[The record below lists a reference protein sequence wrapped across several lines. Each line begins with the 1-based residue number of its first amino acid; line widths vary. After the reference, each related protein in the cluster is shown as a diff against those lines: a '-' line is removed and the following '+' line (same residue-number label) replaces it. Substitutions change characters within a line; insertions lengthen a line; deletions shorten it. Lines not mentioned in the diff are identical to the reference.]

1 MKATGRR
8 AWRKW
13 AKRRRR
19 LYAQLQKSLSVSS
32 KSDPSPYRGVIC
44 RRKKKAAEG
53 RGPRA
58 VPVKPFTARSLVG
71 MTMGARKR
79 AAWAEYQGAILAQ
92 DGEEIGSWDDARAKY
107 RIGQRLRPCP
117 GCPACTT
124 SRCQWG
130 VGPGCMDGSGV
141 LPAKRSA
148 RVPKLDMLGK
158 TVRHSTGRVGVVTG
172 VITTESVDGHDL
184 TRYTVKRT
192 DGVTGSQ
199 IWHASNCTIVEAAT
213 VRQTADTA

>member
-92 DGEEIGSWDDARAKY
+92 DGEVIGSWDDARAKY

-117 GCPACTT
+117 GCCACSPCNVSRIHLVRLCT
-124 SRCQWG
+124 SAYPRTIC
-130 VGPGCMDGSGV
+130 DGSGV
-141 LPAKRSA
+141 LPATKTKR
-148 RVPKLDMLGK
+148 PD
-158 TVRHSTGRVGVVTG
+158 
-172 VITTESVDGHDL
+172 
-184 TRYTVKRT
+184 
-192 DGVTGSQ
+192 
-199 IWHASNCTIVEAAT
+199 
-213 VRQTADTA
+213 